1 MSDFL
6 AGAAM
11 RSPDRQAE
19 PALDVDHLSRM
30 TLGDRALE
38 REVLMLFDHQAAML
52 AERLAGATVTL
63 AASCAHTLKGSAR
76 GIGAWPLAHA
86 AEQVEHN
93 IAAGAPEL
101 TAVIA
106 QLVGAVDATR
116 GAIARHLRLD

>member
-6 AGAAM
+6 AGAEP
-11 RSPDRQAE
+11 PDRPAE
-19 PALDVDHLSRM
+19 PALDIEHLSRM

-52 AERLAGATVTL
+52 AERLDGATMTL

-76 GIGAWPLAHA
+76 GIGAWRLARA

-93 IAAGAPEL
+93 IAAGELEL

-116 GAIARHLRLD
+116 SAIARHLQPG